1 MNSEITKYLQELKKY
16 LRRLDDSEIKDIEDF
31 YTEYLEDAG
40 VQTRAEIEEK
50 VGTPRQLS
58 LRILADYSLK
68 DDGKESGG
76 ILPKTNI
83 KTAWLI
89 ILALLATPATLI
101 IGVALLGVLVAAIGV
116 AFAVTVTI
124 IALAGAAIFITLT
137 SLYVGIFLLF
147 TKLGVGLFYLGI
159 GIIGIGALMVILPII
174 YGYTLSGMDENSMP
188 DFLYKKEDI
197 CCPLVIQ
204 SIHHKNHERRLN
216 KCPIMILS

>member
-1 MNSEITKYLQELKKY
+1 
-16 LRRLDDSEIKDIEDF
+16 
-31 YTEYLEDAG
+31 
-40 VQTRAEIEEK
+40 
-50 VGTPRQLS
+50 S

-116 AFAVTVTI
+116 AFAVAVTI

-137 SLYVGIFLLF
+137 SLSWNRNYWYRSINGYSTNNLLDNSNSC
-147 TKLGVGLFYLGI
+147 KNGSELHSIYLQTFQQKG
-159 GIIGIGALMVILPII
+159 G
-174 YGYTLSGMDENSMP
+174 
-188 DFLYKKEDI
+188 
-197 CCPLVIQ
+197 
-204 SIHHKNHERRLN
+204 
-216 KCPIMILS
+216 

>member
-1 MNSEITKYLQELKKY
+1 MNSEITKYLQELKRY

-76 ILPKTNI
+76 ILPKTNV

-89 ILALLATPATLI
+89 ILALLATPATL
-101 IGVALLGVLVAAIGV
+101 LGVLVAAIGV
-116 AFAVTVTI
+116 AFAVAVTI

-174 YGYTLSGMDENSMP
+174 YLIIVTVVKMVANFIRYIYRRFN
-188 DFLYKKEDI
+188 KKG
-197 CCPLVIQ
+197 V
-204 SIHHKNHERRLN
+204 R
-216 KCPIMILS
+216 

>member
-76 ILPKTNI
+76 ILPKTNS

-116 AFAVTVTI
+116 AFAVAVTI

-174 YGYTLSGMDENSMP
+174 YLIIVTVVKMVANFIRYIYRRFN
-188 DFLYKKEDI
+188 KKG
-197 CCPLVIQ
+197 V
-204 SIHHKNHERRLN
+204 R
-216 KCPIMILS
+216 

>member
-83 KTAWLI
+83 KTACLI

-116 AFAVTVTI
+116 AFAVAVTI

-174 YGYTLSGMDENSMP
+174 YLIIVTVVKMVANFIRYIYRRFN
-188 DFLYKKEDI
+188 KKG
-197 CCPLVIQ
+197 V
-204 SIHHKNHERRLN
+204 R
-216 KCPIMILS
+216 

>member
-16 LRRLDDSEIKDIEDF
+16 LRHLDDSEIKDIEDF

-101 IGVALLGVLVAAIGV
+101 IGVALLGVLVAIGV
-116 AFAVTVTI
+116 AFAVAVTI

-174 YGYTLSGMDENSMP
+174 YLIIVTVVKMVANFIRYIYRRFN
-188 DFLYKKEDI
+188 KKG
-197 CCPLVIQ
+197 V
-204 SIHHKNHERRLN
+204 R
-216 KCPIMILS
+216 

>member
-1 MNSEITKYLQELKKY
+1 MNSEITKYLQELKRY

-116 AFAVTVTI
+116 AFAVAVTI

-137 SLYVGIFLLF
+137 SLLCGNI
-147 TKLGVGLFYLGI
+147 
-159 GIIGIGALMVILPII
+159 PIVYKI
-174 YGYTLSGMDENSMP
+174 RSGT
-188 DFLYKKEDI
+188 
-197 CCPLVIQ
+197 
-204 SIHHKNHERRLN
+204 
-216 KCPIMILS
+216 ILSWNRNYWYRSINGYSTNNLLDNSNSCKNGSELHSIYLQTFQQKGG

>member
-1 MNSEITKYLQELKKY
+1 MKKY

-116 AFAVTVTI
+116 AFAVAVTI

-174 YGYTLSGMDENSMP
+174 YLIIVTVVKMVANFIRYIYRRFN
-188 DFLYKKEDI
+188 KKG
-197 CCPLVIQ
+197 V
-204 SIHHKNHERRLN
+204 R
-216 KCPIMILS
+216 

>member
-101 IGVALLGVLVAAIGV
+101 IGVAL
-116 AFAVTVTI
+116 
-124 IALAGAAIFITLT
+124 AGAAIFITLT

-147 TKLGVGLFYLGI
+147 IKLGVGLFYLGI

-174 YGYTLSGMDENSMP
+174 YLIIVTVVKMVANFIRYIYRRFN
-188 DFLYKKEDI
+188 KKG
-197 CCPLVIQ
+197 V
-204 SIHHKNHERRLN
+204 R
-216 KCPIMILS
+216 

>member
-101 IGVALLGVLVAAIGV
+101 IGGS
-116 AFAVTVTI
+116 
-124 IALAGAAIFITLT
+124 LT
-137 SLYVGIFLLF
+137 RSFSSSNWYSFCSSSNNYCLSWSSYLYN
-147 TKLGVGLFYLGI
+147 
-159 GIIGIGALMVILPII
+159 P
-174 YGYTLSGMDENSMP
+174 N
-188 DFLYKKEDI
+188 
-197 CCPLVIQ
+197 
-204 SIHHKNHERRLN
+204 
-216 KCPIMILS
+216 

>member
-116 AFAVTVTI
+116 AFAVAVTI
-124 IALAGAAIFITLT
+124 IALAGAATFITLT

-174 YGYTLSGMDENSMP
+174 YLIIVTVVKMVANFIRYIYRRFN
-188 DFLYKKEDI
+188 KKG
-197 CCPLVIQ
+197 V
-204 SIHHKNHERRLN
+204 R
-216 KCPIMILS
+216 

>member
-83 KTAWLI
+83 KTTWLI

-101 IGVALLGVLVAAIGV
+101 IGVALLGVLVAANGV
-116 AFAVTVTI
+116 VFAVAVTI

-174 YGYTLSGMDENSMP
+174 YLIIVTVVKMVANFIRYIYRRFN
-188 DFLYKKEDI
+188 KKG
-197 CCPLVIQ
+197 V
-204 SIHHKNHERRLN
+204 R
-216 KCPIMILS
+216 

>member
-1 MNSEITKYLQELKKY
+1 MNSEITKYLQELKRY

-116 AFAVTVTI
+116 AFAVAVTI

-174 YGYTLSGMDENSMP
+174 YLIISNSCKNGSE
-188 DFLYKKEDI
+188 LH
-197 CCPLVIQ
+197 
-204 SIHHKNHERRLN
+204 SIYLQTFQQKGG
-216 KCPIMILS
+216 

>member
-1 MNSEITKYLQELKKY
+1 MTIKLVWIQFSKKIERGNNKELKKY

-116 AFAVTVTI
+116 AFAVAVTI

-159 GIIGIGALMVILPII
+159 GIVGIGALMVILPII
-174 YGYTLSGMDENSMP
+174 CLIIVTVVKMVANFIRYIYRRFN
-188 DFLYKKEDI
+188 KKG
-197 CCPLVIQ
+197 V
-204 SIHHKNHERRLN
+204 R
-216 KCPIMILS
+216 

>member
-1 MNSEITKYLQELKKY
+1 MNSEIAKYLQELKKY
-16 LRRLDDSEIKDIEDF
+16 LRHLDDSEIKDIEDF

-116 AFAVTVTI
+116 AFAVAVTI

-174 YGYTLSGMDENSMP
+174 CLIIVTVVKMVANFIRYIYRRFN
-188 DFLYKKEDI
+188 KKG
-197 CCPLVIQ
+197 V
-204 SIHHKNHERRLN
+204 K
-216 KCPIMILS
+216 